1 MTCFPL
7 RGRLSACLPLSRSA
21 PAPVACSRG
30 RPYVYLCSCF
40 FLYHYTYT
48 STTLMHP
55 HPHAR
60 PSCPFPSYVGRPP
73 RAPRALA
80 CVPLPHSGPSCAL
93 ARHSARARRG
103 PCAADWLSQFKNG
116 ATHRGRSTCLP
127 SLPLGSSR
135 CSRRRWMAL
144 YRLPPLDA

>member
-1 MTCFPL
+1 MHIRRRLLGSLATCRRRSEVENDMLPVA
-7 RGRLSACLPLSRSA
+7 RPTQRMLPLSRSA

-55 HPHAR
+55 HPYAR

-80 CVPLPHSGPSCAL
+80 CVPLPHSDPSCAL

-103 PCAADWLSQFKNG
+103 PCAANQCPNG
-116 ATHRGRSTCLP
+116 RMA
-127 SLPLGSSR
+127 
-135 CSRRRWMAL
+135 RRTADGPR
-144 YRLPPLDA
+144 